1 MGGADA
7 ARASRLESLAT
18 LPSGSSSEEGAM
30 PEAVGLVHIVDDDAS
45 LRASLDSLFR
55 SVGLATRQYGSAQ
68 EFLDAALPEQ
78 PACLVLDVRLPGR
91 SGLDFQSQL
100 LELKNPIP
108 VVFMTGHGDISMSV
122 RSMKAGAVDFLTKP
136 FRDQD
141 MLDAVATALDRDRQR
156 RAQNRDIAGVHQRFA
171 SLSPRER
178 QVMALVTSG
187 KLNKQVAAEL
197 GLSEITV
204 KIHRGHAMQKMQARS
219 LAELVKMAG
228 VLQLERDGT
237 ART

>member
-1 MGGADA
+1 
-7 ARASRLESLAT
+7 
-18 LPSGSSSEEGAM
+18 M

-45 LRASLDSLFR
+45 LRAALDSLFR

-68 EFLDAALPEQ
+68 EFLDAELPEQ

-91 SGLDFQSQL
+91 SGLDFQSEL

-156 RAQNRDIAGVHQRFA
+156 RAQNRDVAGVHERFA

-178 QVMALVTSG
+178 QVMALVTTG

>member
-1 MGGADA
+1 MQ
-7 ARASRLESLAT
+7 
-18 LPSGSSSEEGAM
+18 EEA
-30 PEAVGLVHIVDDDAS
+30 GLVHIVDDDAS
-45 LRASLDSLFR
+45 LRSALDSLFR
-55 SVGLATRQYGSAQ
+55 SVGMSTRQYGSAQ
-68 EFLDAALPEQ
+68 EFLDAERPEQ
-78 PACLVLDVRLPGR
+78 ASCLVLDVRLPGR
-91 SGLDFQSQL
+91 SGLDFQAQL

-141 MLDAVATALDRDRQR
+141 MLDAVAAALDRDRLR
-156 RAQNRDIAGVHQRFA
+156 RAQQRDAAGVHERFA

-178 QVMALVTSG
+178 QVMALVTTG
-187 KLNKQVAAEL
+187 RLNKQVAAEL

-228 VLQLERDGT
+228 LLQLERDGT
-237 ART
+237 LRT

>member
-1 MGGADA
+1 
-7 ARASRLESLAT
+7 
-18 LPSGSSSEEGAM
+18 M

-45 LRASLDSLFR
+45 LRAALDSLFR

-68 EFLDAALPEQ
+68 EFLDAELPEQ

-156 RAQNRDIAGVHQRFA
+156 RAQNRDVAGVHERFA

-178 QVMALVTSG
+178 QVMALVTTG

>member
-1 MGGADA
+1 
-7 ARASRLESLAT
+7 
-18 LPSGSSSEEGAM
+18 M

-45 LRASLDSLFR
+45 LRAALDSLFR

-68 EFLDAALPEQ
+68 EFLDAELPEQ

-156 RAQNRDIAGVHQRFA
+156 RALQRDAAGVHERFA

-178 QVMALVTSG
+178 QVMALVTTG

>member
-1 MGGADA
+1 
-7 ARASRLESLAT
+7 
-18 LPSGSSSEEGAM
+18 M

-45 LRASLDSLFR
+45 LRAALDSLFR

-68 EFLDAALPEQ
+68 EFLDAELLEQ

-156 RAQNRDIAGVHQRFA
+156 RAQNRDVAGVHERFA

-178 QVMALVTSG
+178 QVMALVTTG